1 MLEDLGPSLK
11 EWFQERGGGTR
22 NAYLGNKGQ
31 FLHQL
36 GVLPGAD
43 ISLSCWPLIPFIL
56 LLWDVEVA
64 LLWCLVM
71 PSGEVLPPRLSYCPP
86 LTSHIITW
94 SCPPAGLDLCGPSHS
109 VIRADPW

>member
-31 FLHQL
+31 FLHHL

-56 LLWDVEVA
+56 LSWDVEVA

-86 LTSHIITW
+86 PQVSHYHMVVPASRVRPLW
-94 SCPPAGLDLCGPSHS
+94 SFSFSDQG
-109 VIRADPW
+109 